1 MSTRIVHGANA
12 SPFVRKVRVALAEKG
27 LDYELKPLFPFNVSA
42 EFKKLSPLGKI
53 PAYEEDGRSLAD
65 SSVIC
70 AYLERAY
77 PQTPLY
83 PSDPYEYGR
92 ALWFEEYADT
102 ALAQNLGGGL
112 FFQLVV
118 APRFLQRP
126 TDQAAV
132 EKALTQ
138 DIPPVFDYLE
148 SQIKTPEALA
158 GTRFSIAD
166 ISVCSHFVNMN
177 HAGHDVDAK
186 RWPKLAK
193 YVHNTLAR
201 PSFKALVEEEAPLF
215 RSAP

>member
-1 MSTRIVHGANA
+1 MYTRREFGVLTLSGL
-12 SPFVRKVRVALAEKG
+12 AL
-27 LDYELKPLFPFNVSA
+27 PS
-42 EFKKLSPLGKI
+42 LG
-53 PAYEEDGRSLAD
+53 Y
-65 SSVIC
+65 
-70 AYLERAY
+70 
-77 PQTPLY
+77 
-83 PSDPYEYGR
+83 
-92 ALWFEEYADT
+92 
-102 ALAQNLGGGL
+102 AQNVGGGL
-112 FFQLVV
+112 FFQIVV

-166 ISVCSHFVNMN
+166 ISVCTHFVNMN

-193 YVHNTLAR
+193 YVHHNLAR

-215 RSAP
+215 RGAS